1 MCSHARAYDAQRVE
15 SVNVRLVGVCTHV
28 QARPASAGRA
38 SAASTPKAADPDRT
52 DSSSWFSPLA
62 TLRSSVSSVSSAA
75 LAVSPRLWGTCG
87 IGVQLR
93 KSGDAVAIKGLA
105 PGGPAATGGVQ
116 VDDLIEAVDGEPAGK
131 TVEEVEA
138 ALKGWEG
145 TAVKLRLT
153 RGGLLFPK
161 KTVTVELKRADLKSK
176 TDTPKKTGESRK
188 EATAPRDSRDSS
200 GSSSE
205 VPLFEG
211 FQTLMGGKPDAEQK
225 TSASNASSGLGG
237 VDLATLNPFVG
248 SKPQVPSSPESHAVG
263 AGGAAGAAAPT
274 TPAGAPGLL
283 ADMMAS
289 ASAAASSAGSAV
301 SQAASSAQHAVG
313 TLAGAGEDS
322 GAGIGVV
329 LKQNALRD
337 GVVVDGLAPHGP
349 AKGRLMKG
357 DVIKKIDG
365 KDAGKDEAG
374 VKGQLAG
381 SEGSK
386 CVLVVA
392 RRGKD
397 LTVTIER
404 KNLNAKK
411 EDAGKREDSAAP
423 SQAATA
429 KDKKEAKDVAAG
441 KGATKAEGSEAPR
454 PVSMPSISFNFS
466 QLKEDLAGV
475 PAIFTASPPS
485 STAATAGPDKAE
497 VPVKKKG
504 ERNGPT
510 QKTEAKQMGHEAKA
524 DLPSRP
530 ISVPNFNEMLFGVQ
544 GMFSPKSP
552 RTQL

>member
-1 MCSHARAYDAQRVE
+1 MI
-15 SVNVRLVGVCTHV
+15 GVCTHV

-38 SAASTPKAADPDRT
+38 SAASTPKAADPDRP

-87 IGVQLR
+87 VGVQLR

-188 EATAPRDSRDSS
+188 EATSPGQRDSS
-200 GSSSE
+200 GSGSE
-205 VPLFEG
+205 VPFFEG
-211 FQTLMGGKPDAEQK
+211 FQTLMGGKPEDSSK
-225 TSASNASSGLGG
+225 TSASSASTGLGG
-237 VDLATLNPFVG
+237 VDLATLNPFAG
-248 SKPQVPSSPESHAVG
+248 SKPQVPSSPESTAVG
-263 AGGAAGAAAPT
+263 AGGAAGAAAST

-313 TLAGAGEDS
+313 TLAGVGEDS

-374 VKGQLAG
+374 VKGQLGG

-404 KNLNAKK
+404 KNLNARK

-429 KDKKEAKDVAAG
+429 KDKREAKDVVAG
-441 KGATKAEGSEAPR
+441 KAAAKAEGSEAPR
-454 PVSMPSISFNFS
+454 PVTMPSISFNFS

-485 STAATAGPDKAE
+485 STAAAAGTDKAE

-504 ERNGPT
+504 ERNGTT
-510 QKTEAKQMGHEAKA
+510 QKTEAKQMGHEAQA

-530 ISVPNFNEMLFGVQ
+530 ISVPNFNEMLSGVQ

>member
-1 MCSHARAYDAQRVE
+1 MCTY
-15 SVNVRLVGVCTHV
+15 V

-188 EATAPRDSRDSS
+188 EATAPRDSS

-211 FQTLMGGKPDAEQK
+211 FQTLMGGKPDAEQN

-263 AGGAAGAAAPT
+263 AGGAAA
-274 TPAGAPGLL
+274 
-283 ADMMAS
+283 
-289 ASAAASSAGSAV
+289 
-301 SQAASSAQHAVG
+301 
-313 TLAGAGEDS
+313 
-322 GAGIGVV
+322 
-329 LKQNALRD
+329 
-337 GVVVDGLAPHGP
+337 
-349 AKGRLMKG
+349 
-357 DVIKKIDG
+357 
-365 KDAGKDEAG
+365 
-374 VKGQLAG
+374 
-381 SEGSK
+381 
-386 CVLVVA
+386 
-392 RRGKD
+392 
-397 LTVTIER
+397 
-404 KNLNAKK
+404 
-411 EDAGKREDSAAP
+411 
-423 SQAATA
+423 
-429 KDKKEAKDVAAG
+429 
-441 KGATKAEGSEAPR
+441 
-454 PVSMPSISFNFS
+454 
-466 QLKEDLAGV
+466 
-475 PAIFTASPPS
+475 
-485 STAATAGPDKAE
+485 
-497 VPVKKKG
+497 
-504 ERNGPT
+504 
-510 QKTEAKQMGHEAKA
+510 
-524 DLPSRP
+524 
-530 ISVPNFNEMLFGVQ
+530 VPNTIQRQESEPVMIPKARLN
-544 GMFSPKSP
+544 PKS
-552 RTQL
+552 